1 MPTAFPILPARTL
14 AVSLLTLRRRY
25 RKRLNRC
32 QRRFSDAAVHDL
44 RIETRRLLALLDLLR
59 SLQFERAVR
68 KPRKVLKRRLDA
80 FDGLRDTHVCLA
92 LLKPLRREFPEARPL
107 DALWRRRERELVA
120 QLGREIKTTKPA
132 RLQKRLKD
140 VEKTARAR
148 GDSER
153 WSSHAQLAQTALR
166 EAYARVL
173 ALRRRIRRNAPAT
186 VHRTRVAFKRFR
198 YLTELLEPLLPG
210 LTQEHREQMR
220 GFQSRMGDIQD
231 LQVLLAAVTAAVKE
245 AGFPPADGR
254 RLRAALLR
262 RRREMIDHF
271 LTSLDGLSNFN
282 PSSLGLSGVPA
293 ELTSPPP

>member
-14 AVSLLTLRRRY
+14 AVSLRTLRRRY
-25 RKRLNRC
+25 RKRLHRC
-32 QRRFSDAAVHDL
+32 QRRFSEVAVHDL
-44 RIETRRLLALLDLLR
+44 RIETRRLLAMLDLLR
-59 SLQFERAVR
+59 TLQFERAVR

-120 QLGREIKTTKPA
+120 QLGREIKATKPA
-132 RLQKRLKD
+132 RLQKRLTK
-140 VEKTARAR
+140 VEKTVRAVA
-148 GDSER
+148 DSER
-153 WSSHAQLAQTALR
+153 RSYARLAQTALR
-166 EAYARVL
+166 EAYARVQ

-186 VHRTRVAFKRFR
+186 LHRTRVAFKRFR

-210 LTQEHREQMR
+210 LTQERREQMR
-220 GFQSRMGDIQD
+220 GCQSRMGDIQD

-254 RLRAALLR
+254 RLRAALLC

-271 LTSLDGLSNFN
+271 LTSLDELPNFN
-282 PSSLGLSGVPA
+282 PTSLGLSGVPA